1 MKRCFHEA
9 EEEGVSFSVI
19 YVGGGGTNRG
29 WEEMRVEKDGEGG
42 VIVPLLWV
50 CLGLNS
56 DKGGGTSGAIV
67 MGVVAAVGSK
77 DRW

>member
-1 MKRCFHEA
+1 
-9 EEEGVSFSVI
+9 
-19 YVGGGGTNRG
+19 
-29 WEEMRVEKDGEGG
+29 MRVEKDGEGG